1 MLLDGGDPVVV
12 LYELL
17 DEDVCEL
24 CGALV
29 DFEGDDA
36 LGHGV
41 ASDVFYEGF

>member
-12 LYELL
+12 LDKLL
-17 DEDVCEL
+17 DEDVCEF
-24 CGALV
+24 GGSLV

-41 ASDVFYEGF
+41 ASDILHESF